1 MTPRH
6 ASAGEKPYDDR
17 YPGYDGERGD
27 DHERPLLGEYGGP
40 SRRESP
46 ASQASPHARETLGM
60 ADALGIVIVGVVIV
74 AALVAV
80 GTLVTSGRTYDQIG
94 RGGLSLRHG
103 SERPAGEPVRT
114 GAAAARE
121 RDEEI
126 RQLLEARNELRR
138 RRGREPVDVEAEL
151 RALDRPA
158 IDPSLEAEVRA
169 LVVAR
174 NERRVRQGREPLD
187 VEAEV
192 ARELRELGGG
202 QRPA

>member
-1 MTPRH
+1 
-6 ASAGEKPYDDR
+6 
-17 YPGYDGERGD
+17 
-27 DHERPLLGEYGGP
+27 
-40 SRRESP
+40 
-46 ASQASPHARETLGM
+46 M

-94 RGGLSLRHG
+94 RGGLSLRDG
-103 SERPAGEPVRT
+103 SDRPAGEALRS

-126 RQLLEARNELRR
+126 RQLVEARNER
-138 RRGREPVDVEAEL
+138 RRGRGLEPVDVDEAIRE
-151 RALDRPA
+151 LDRPVV
-158 IDPSLEAEVRA
+158 DPGLEAEVRA

-174 NERRVRQGREPLD
+174 NERRARHGREPLD

-192 ARELRELGGG
+192 ARQLRELGGAG
-202 QRPA
+202 AA